1 MKTEDCFYQ
10 FVVLVFKCGGRSF
23 GKQPENGCLFLRL
36 FSDLAA
42 LVWPRSD
49 CLTDWLLTLKPHSS
63 CWSESWFNQ
72 TKDAFFSPSRE
83 EEGVGLTNSF
93 WTRIFIGDF
102 WESCL
107 VSLQRKLFP
116 ETGTKTMK
124 YQKIQTDV
132 LSVALLL
139 GFLFFSFLQQRCQRR
154 AQPKQTDNRECTT
167 SINTGAWGR
176 RSSFTS
182 LNEHN
187 KMTRSMYCKK
197 KRKEKKNKG
206 QKKQIIFIFL
216 LISCFRHFC
225 FELLII

>member
-139 GFLFFSFLQQRCQRR
+139 GFLFFFLFATAMPKEGATKANRQQRMH
-154 AQPKQTDNRECTT
+154 
-167 SINTGAWGR
+167 
-176 RSSFTS
+176 
-182 LNEHN
+182 NEHQHGRLRTTL
-187 KMTRSMYCKK
+187 KFY
-197 KRKEKKNKG
+197 
-206 QKKQIIFIFL
+206 IIKWT
-216 LISCFRHFC
+216 
-225 FELLII
+225 